1 MNKKVIFLFLLCVFL
16 NEPLLGQ
23 QIIHLDNKDGLMNGT
38 INAFERDSLGYMWI
52 GSDQGL
58 KKFSGTNFKSYNYKS
73 NSQIDEIRAQD
84 IINVNGEIF
93 LINDKGHLMKYDY
106 ASDDFILTYSNSS
119 KRFLSLSNF
128 EDRYL
133 LIGATNALIL
143 YELDSNNAV
152 VYQNNLINREVKVN
166 NNLLYSATPRGLIV
180 YSFDE
185 NNNTFYKEKTY
196 LINQDIIDFGFNT
209 KNKLWVGTEIGG
221 LFVIEDSNLI
231 SVNLGNYYNK
241 SYAIRKINFDNKDNA
256 LVAIDRLGLF
266 VVNDNYKV
274 VKIYSHDV
282 NDSNSISQNSIYA
295 IHIDRLNNY
304 WLGVREGGVNI
315 IKDRE
320 NSFENITHIKNLSNS
335 LPNNNVRSI
344 VESNDDEVFFGTEN
358 GLSGVKKGVW
368 NNYNSLTKLNNTAVL
383 AMSQYKEKLI
393 LGTYG
398 EGLFTYNNNNK
409 TIKKLKIDFLKPN
422 SFIFHIETIENNL
435 WVSNSGGPLL
445 HYNNLEFVHAYSMG
459 LVRDLIK
466 TPNGLIYCI
475 SDTGFHQINTD
486 THQTK
491 TFFTDIFNSANLGY
505 SLFYNNDR
513 NKIFIGS
520 KNGLYSLKIEED
532 FVESLHRINDKI
544 GVVYSIQYDNSNHLF
559 LGCSTGL
566 WRFNLETEQ
575 LRKFDSNDGVSVPE
589 FGFGASAKLTD
600 GRLLFGGPKGA
611 VCFDPKKI
619 IPDKSISNLMIT
631 DFKING
637 KPVDRTVLS
646 ENINY
651 ADQIELSSSNN
662 SISFSLDAVKLQ
674 GSNHNLFEWQLLG
687 YDNKMMSSDG
697 SEKISYNNLDSG
709 NYKLKYSVF
718 NADGIKQIERIK
730 HITILPPIWATPTAF
745 LFYVLVLLLLGY
757 LGFFLYRNN
766 ERKKFD
772 ENRIKFFVEV
782 AHDIRTPV
790 SLIQLL
796 VKQLSSQKNPEKS
809 IELIHRNAQNLNEY
823 VTQLLDFQ
831 KIDRNQLKIV
841 VSKVDLKDCLH
852 EIVSDFKP
860 LIEEKSL
867 SIELLV
873 SHIPVWIDVS
883 KMRRIFYNLISNAIK
898 YTQKGGEI
906 SITAKM
912 NEKVLTINFVDNGV
926 GIPEKQQELI
936 FKRFTRGTNVS
947 NKGMPGT
954 GIGLMLSK
962 KIVELHGGKI
972 ILESKENIGSKF
984 TIELPSGTQHYKDDQ
999 ILYNTNESSANSID
1013 ELLHQDQT
1021 ILLVEDNAELRQ
1033 AIKIELEQYF
1043 NVIQAIDGKE
1053 GLVLALSK
1061 NPDVIVTD
1069 VMMPNVNGKELCRLL
1084 KSNFKT
1090 SHIPIIMLTAL
1101 ADLDDKI
1108 IGLETGADAY
1118 VEKPFNVSIL
1128 LATIKN
1134 LLHSRKNIT
1143 PLLKGESVTRQMTP
1157 DESFL
1162 SDIVEIIKSNLTNE
1176 NFSIDELG
1184 QIMGL
1189 SRSSLFRKIKS
1200 LAQISPS
1207 DLIIKIK
1214 LNKAEELMKSKTFN
1228 RISDIAYESGFKDP
1242 KYFSTLFKKHYGKTP
1257 KEFMQEE

>member
-1 MNKKVIFLFLLCVFL
+1 MNKKVIFLFLLSVLL
-16 NEPLLGQ
+16 NNLLFGQ
-23 QIIHLDNKDGLMNGT
+23 QIIHYDNDDGLMNGT

-58 KKFSGTNFKSYNYKS
+58 KKFSGSKFQSYSYNF
-73 NSQIDEIRAQD
+73 NNQIDEIRAQD

-93 LINDKGHLMKYDY
+93 LINAKGHLMKYDY
-106 ASDDFILTYSNSS
+106 STDDFKLIYSNPS
-119 KRFLSLSNF
+119 KRFLSLGNL

-133 LIGATNALIL
+133 LIGASNALIL
-143 YELDSNNAV
+143 YELESNNALI
-152 VYQNNLINREVKVN
+152 YQNNLINREVKVH
-166 NNLLYSATPRGLIV
+166 NNLLYSATPRGLVV
-180 YSFDE
+180 YSIDE
-185 NNNTFYKEKTY
+185 NKNFLKEKTY
-196 LINQDIIDFGFNT
+196 LINQDIIDFDFNSQ
-209 KNKLWVGTEIGG
+209 NKLWVGTEIGG

-231 SVNLGNYYNK
+231 SVNLGVFYNK
-241 SYAIRKINFDNKDNA
+241 SYAIRKINFDQQDNA

-266 VVNDNYKV
+266 VIDDNYKV

-282 NDSNSISQNSIYA
+282 DDNNSISQNSIYA
-295 IHIDRLNNY
+295 IHIDKLNNY

-320 NSFENITHIKNLSNS
+320 NTFENISHIKNLSNS

-344 VESNDDEVFFGTEN
+344 VESNDREVLFGTEN
-358 GLSGVKKGVW
+358 GLSGIKNGFW
-368 NNYNSLTKLNNTAVL
+368 CNYNSLTKLNNTAIL
-383 AMSQYKEKLI
+383 AMSKYKDKLI

-398 EGLFTYNNNNK
+398 EGLFTYNNKNK
-409 TIKKLKIDFLKPN
+409 TTKKLKINFLKPN
-422 SFIFHIETIENNL
+422 SFIFHIEVFKDDL

-445 HYNNLEFVHAYSMG
+445 HYRNLEFVHAYSKG

-466 TPNGLIYCI
+466 TPSGLIYCI
-475 SDTGFHQINTD
+475 SDTGFHQISSD
-486 THQTK
+486 TNQTT
-491 TFFTDIFNSANLGY
+491 TFFSDIYNSANLGY
-505 SLFYNNDR
+505 SLFYNENK
-513 NKIFIGS
+513 NKIFIGG
-520 KNGLYSLKIEED
+520 KNGLYSLKINND
-532 FVESLHRINDKI
+532 SVGSLHKINDKV
-544 GVVYSIQYDNSNHLF
+544 GVVYSIQYDKSNHLF

-566 WRFNLETEQ
+566 WSFNLESEQ
-575 LRKFDSNDGVSVPE
+575 LRKFDSNDGVFIPE
-589 FGFGASAKLTD
+589 FGFGASTQLND

-619 IPDKSISNLMIT
+619 LPDKSISNLMIT

-637 KPVDRTVLS
+637 KSVDRTVLDQ
-646 ENINY
+646 NINY
-651 ADQIELSSSNN
+651 TDHIKLSSSNN
-662 SISFSLDAVKLQ
+662 SISFSFDAVKLQ
-674 GSNHNLFEWQLLG
+674 GSNHNSFEWQLLG
-687 YDNKMMSSDG
+687 HDSKIKSSDG

-709 NYKLKYSVF
+709 DYELKYSVF
-718 NADGIKQIERIK
+718 NADGIKQIERTK

-745 LFYVLVLLLLGY
+745 LFYVLVLILLSY
-757 LGFFLYRNN
+757 LGFLLYRNN
-766 ERKKFD
+766 ERKKFN

-796 VKQLSSQKNPEKS
+796 VKQLSSQKNTEKS

-841 VSKVDLKDCLH
+841 VSKVDLKDCLL

-867 SIELLV
+867 NIELLV
-873 SHIPVWIDVS
+873 NHIPVWIDVS

-898 YTQKGGEI
+898 YTQHGGEI
-906 SITAKM
+906 SIIAKM
-912 NEKVLTINFVDNGV
+912 DERVLTINFIDNGF

-936 FKRFTRGTNVS
+936 FNRFTRGTNVS

-984 TIELPSGTQHYKDDQ
+984 TIELPSGTQHYKNDQ
-999 ILYNTNESSANSID
+999 ISYEINNSSSNSVD

-1021 ILLVEDNAELRQ
+1021 ILLVEDNDELRQ
-1033 AIKIELEQYF
+1033 AIKIELEKYF

-1061 NPDVIVTD
+1061 NPDIIVTD
-1069 VMMPNVNGKELCRLL
+1069 VMMPNVNGIELCKVL

-1134 LLHSRKNIT
+1134 LLHSRQNIT
-1143 PLLKGESVTRQMTP
+1143 PLLKGENVTRQMTP

-1162 SDIVEIIKSNLTNE
+1162 SDIVEIIKSNLTKDD
-1176 NFSIDELG
+1176 FSIDELG
-1184 QIMGL
+1184 QMMGL

-1214 LNKAEELMKSKTFN
+1214 LNRAEELLKSNKFS
-1228 RISDIAYESGFKDP
+1228 RVSEIAYESGFKDP

-1257 KEFMQEE
+1257 KEFMQN